1 MKSLF
6 YKFYVTI
13 IILINVLCI
22 CACSRGQNNTDM
34 NYNTTPCSYSF
45 YPFNDSSSAN
55 KYFLEIIKN
64 IINQQVFQTD
74 SVANYIFDIEGERP
88 WRFFVYDLTDN
99 TFILQD
105 DSKMP
110 EFGHLYHFAAF
121 KTRYSFSNICI
132 VTSKGYAIF
141 EKINCL
147 DSYCNPQILL
157 DFLKNENIKFSNSLK
172 KRVLNYRKYGKFIKN
187 CGYDGLMCN

>member
-6 YKFYVTI
+6 YKFSVTI

-22 CACSRGQNNTDM
+22 CECCCSQINTGK
-34 NYNTTPCSYSF
+34 NYDTGLCSYSF
-45 YPFNDSSSAN
+45 YPLNDSSNAE

-88 WRFFVYDLTDN
+88 WKFFVYDLTDN

-105 DSKMP
+105 DSKIP
-110 EFGHLYHFAAF
+110 EFGHLYHFSTL
-121 KTRYSFSNICI
+121 KIRYSFSNICI
-132 VTSKGYAIF
+132 VTSKGYAIYK
-141 EKINCL
+141 KINCL
-147 DSYCNPQILL
+147 DSFCNPQILL
-157 DFLKNENIKFSNSLK
+157 DFLKREDIKVSNSLK
-172 KRVLNYRKYGKFIKN
+172 KRILNYRKYGKYIKD
-187 CGYDGLMCN
+187 CGYDGLMCK